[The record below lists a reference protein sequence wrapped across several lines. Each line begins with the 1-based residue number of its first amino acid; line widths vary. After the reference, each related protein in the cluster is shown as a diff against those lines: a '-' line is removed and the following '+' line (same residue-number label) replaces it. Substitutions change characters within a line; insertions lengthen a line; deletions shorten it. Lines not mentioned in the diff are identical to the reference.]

1 MFKDDF
7 QAINRNSNEFPTE
20 DTIKNE
26 ERFFEN
32 ISENLQEFAEYKL
45 LQKFYIVWIL
55 DDYKKWEEE
64 VGIKKFILALYE
76 RKENNSNPL
85 CVPYYTVRRF
95 FAKTKDMEDY
105 VEIPRRI
112 YRLIKE
118 WQTTDLNHYFYINK
132 RYRNRKMDEFI
143 DEIPIEEENPENII
157 IDQEQQ
163 ARLERFV
170 GNKLTKVQ
178 KEIFYKLVFENK
190 KQSTIARELGITR
203 QAVNESVNYIKKK
216 FKKFYK
222 LPWQILKK
230 LLIKWKEEYP
240 FI

>member
-1 MFKDDF
+1 MKKDKILLF
-7 QAINRNSNEFPTE
+7 IFLYFLNCFYWKYNSLKKSLNGKQPSNTL
-20 DTIKNE
+20 N
-26 ERFFEN
+26 N
-32 ISENLQEFAEYKL
+32 IIRL
-45 LQKFYIVWIL
+45 
-55 DDYKKWEEE
+55 
-64 VGIKKFILALYE
+64 
-76 RKENNSNPL
+76 RKTSDG
-85 CVPYYTVRRF
+85 F
-95 FAKTKDMEDY
+95 SS
-105 VEIPRRI
+105 
-112 YRLIKE
+112 
-118 WQTTDLNHYFYINK
+118 INK